1 MSHPINQVIITLLRF
16 ILSEQLV
23 IFVCL
28 SATVSIHSS
37 STGQGNNISLIM
49 IIVIVI
55 GSCVLLLFCGV
66 SITYFVQYY
75 KRRSENTSELREW
88 ISRDGG
94 GEVQLKDH
102 VKGRSFNIASVRYE
116 NEYPSTVSI
125 DMDSPM
131 ESVSR
136 SI

>member
-1 MSHPINQVIITLLRF
+1 
-16 ILSEQLV
+16 
-23 IFVCL
+23 
-28 SATVSIHSS
+28 
-37 STGQGNNISLIM
+37 M